1 MEDYSS
7 IETKKLHTNQEM
19 NKLKLSIYAVLVI
32 LTVLSLLLLFANLTI
47 ACMTNFTCSR
57 FIPSPGYLGCFRGH
71 DRVFISA
78 CTLLSFTLS
87 IFYTC
92 TFINFSTRFSE
103 LKKNTFIILSF
114 LSSLSLPILSL
125 SDEVIAVHYL
135 PLDIIYRLASST
147 FVISSLILLVLILQE
162 LEVHSVS
169 LTQSEKKWYFILKL
183 QSILLF
189 SLLVFDLLQWKY
201 ANSDFKG
208 PIFNDNMQSKV
219 EWVILFLALI
229 LPAFISKFFRESTMT
244 IELKINQSLQEI
256 ELSQISIEK
265 IVS

>member
-7 IETKKLHTNQEM
+7 IETKKLQNSQEM
-19 NKLKLSIYAVLVI
+19 NKLKLSIYTVLVI
-32 LTVLSLLLLFANLTI
+32 LTVLSFLLLFGNLTI

-78 CTLLSFTLS
+78 CTLLSFTLA
-87 IFYTC
+87 IFFTC
-92 TFINFSTRFSE
+92 TYINFSTRFSE

-114 LSSLSLPILSL
+114 LSSLSLPALSL

-135 PLDIIYRLASST
+135 PLDTLYRLSSST
-147 FVISSLILLVLILQE
+147 FVISSLILLILILQE

-169 LTQSEKKWYFILKL
+169 LTQSEKKWYLVLKL
-183 QSILLF
+183 QSLLLL
-189 SLLVFDLLQWKY
+189 SLIVFDILQWKY

-208 PIFNDNMQSKV
+208 PIFNDNMQSKI
-219 EWVILFLALI
+219 EWVLLFLALL

-244 IELKINQSLQEI
+244 IELKLHKTLHEI
-256 ELSQISIEK
+256 ELSQLSIEK
-265 IVS
+265 